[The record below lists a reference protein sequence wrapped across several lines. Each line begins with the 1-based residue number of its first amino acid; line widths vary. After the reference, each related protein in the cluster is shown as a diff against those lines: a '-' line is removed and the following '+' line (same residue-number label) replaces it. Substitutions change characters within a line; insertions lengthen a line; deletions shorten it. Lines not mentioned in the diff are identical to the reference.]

1 MENSNHFIPVD
12 TLIGLNI
19 YNSLGISYI
28 PNLLITTSLIVFM
41 IGVSG
46 IFFNRKLIL
55 SILLAIELTLLG
67 INLLVLTYAAC
78 LDDNVGVVLGLY
90 ILCVAAAESAI
101 GLALIIVWYRI
112 RRTTNVQ
119 HISLLNG

>member
-1 MENSNHFIPVD
+1 METSTLNDLSNYAALY
-12 TLIGLNI
+12 TYNALGLN
-19 YNSLGISYI
+19 YA
-28 PNLLITTSLIVFM
+28 PNLFITTSFIVFI

-46 IFFNRKLIL
+46 IFFNRKLII

-67 INLLVLTYAAC
+67 INLLILTYAAC
-78 LDDNVGVVLGLY
+78 LDDNIGVLIGLY

-101 GLALIIVWYRI
+101 GLALIIIWYRI
-112 RRTTNVQ
+112 RRSVNVQ